1 MVIFDHAHPKIIE
14 STFSF
19 PEFVPAWKKWLY
31 SICLFFSPV
40 TRLVTP
46 IFDHAHPKM
55 FWSAFNFCDHVLICK
70 KSVHIFHLFILQIQ
84 SILESHHQTSHIH
97 FLAMLTHFW
106 TNQLVPSDL
115 SWDTV
120 NFRVQRPDW
129 PHSFLATPH
138 QKLFNQL
145 LIFVNFYQH
154 AKNEAV
160 SSIFSREILDLK
172 ILQSEWLRAFWAIS
186 QEQYFSQT
194 EDLRSN
200 IDFHYR
206 MNSGKINDQIYL

>member
-106 TNQLVPSDL
+106 TNQLVHQTFL
-115 SWDTV
+115 EIQLILE
-120 NFRVQRPDW
+120 FRDQIGHIHFWQRP
-129 PHSFLATPH
+129 S
-138 QKLFNQL
+138 K
-145 LIFVNFYQH
+145 NF
-154 AKNEAV
+154 
-160 SSIFSREILDLK
+160 SINF
-172 ILQSEWLRAFWAIS
+172 
-186 QEQYFSQT
+186 
-194 EDLRSN
+194 
-200 IDFHYR
+200 
-206 MNSGKINDQIYL
+206 